1 MNVLETKKLILPSKH
16 LQESVNNSVE
26 VSDDRNPP
34 SVSGKTTK
42 KLLQEEN
49 NIVTVIDDDQIKYQ
63 ILNFKSQT
71 FEF

>member
-1 MNVLETKKLILPSKH
+1 MNVLETKKLILLSKL

-34 SVSGKTTK
+34 SVSDKTTK
-42 KLLQEEN
+42 KLLQEDN
-49 NIVTVIDDDQIKYQ
+49 SIVIVIDDEIKYQ
-63 ILNFKSQT
+63 ISNFKSQT